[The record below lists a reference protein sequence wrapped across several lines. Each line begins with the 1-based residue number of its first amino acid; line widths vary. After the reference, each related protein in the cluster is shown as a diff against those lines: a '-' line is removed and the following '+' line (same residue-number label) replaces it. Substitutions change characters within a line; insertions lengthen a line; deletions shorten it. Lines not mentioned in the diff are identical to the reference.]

1 MTKQNSTMRLIFVL
15 PLLSLAA
22 VSCVLT
28 GPRFDIGE
36 LQTEA
41 QTVEYSGTSAVSAD
55 IEMGLGDLSISG
67 GAQDLLE
74 AEFRYNV
81 AEMKPDV
88 DLNGERL
95 RVRTPQVDVGF
106 DSFWDMDDFQNE
118 WDLAFSDEIA
128 IDLEIDLGAGNAQ
141 LDLGSLQVN
150 ELHLDAGAGDVEVDL
165 TNSGTLSELSI
176 DAGVGQITLDL
187 HGDWP
192 QGLDADIQA
201 GVGEVTIWLP
211 STVGVRVDVEGGLTD
226 IDTSGM
232 DRSGRSYFNDAWG
245 ESESEITIQINAGIG
260 EINLIVVE

>member
-1 MTKQNSTMRLIFVL
+1 MNKQTSTKRLIIVL
-15 PLLSLAA
+15 PLLALAA
-22 VSCVLT
+22 VSCVLS
-28 GPRFDIGE
+28 GPRFEIGE
-36 LQTEA
+36 LQTEV
-41 QTVEYSGTSAVSAD
+41 QTVEYSGSSSVSAD

-74 AEFRYNV
+74 AEFSYNV

-106 DSFWDMDDFQNE
+106 DSFWDLDDFQNE
-118 WDLAFSDEIA
+118 WELAFSDEIA
-128 IDLEIDLGAGNAQ
+128 LDLEVDLGAGNAH
-141 LDLGSLQVN
+141 LDLGSLEVT
-150 ELHLDAGAGDVEVDL
+150 ELQLDAGAGDVDIDL
-165 TNSGTLSELSI
+165 SNSSALSELSI
-176 DAGVGQITLDL
+176 DAGVGEITLDL

-211 STVGVRVDVEGGLTD
+211 SEVGVRVDVEGGLTD
-226 IDTSGM
+226 LDTSGL
-232 DRSGRSYFNDAWG
+232 DRDGRSYFNDAWG
-245 ESESEITIQINAGIG
+245 ESDTEIVVRISAGIG